1 MDGGPDPSVTLGQL
15 GRHMPFWDHT
25 IDMVVLSSSDGDH
38 LAGLVSVVERY
49 QVGRV
54 LQGEFAEE
62 TATYRQ
68 WQEVLQVK
76 GVPVTTAERGQR
88 MVLGRG
94 ALLEVLHPGPE
105 PMTGTGSDDNNNSV
119 VLRLR
124 WGRTCFLLTG
134 DIEEEAERLL
144 TSTFPDLSC
153 AVLKVGHHGSKTN
166 GGRWRSRRMGRR
178 TGYGWGGRCAVA
190 RTQGRHA
197 HCQSFLSIHCATRDG
212 VPIGPTHLTGSKR
225 SCRQSHC

>member
-1 MDGGPDPSVTLGQL
+1 VDGGPDPSVTLGQL

-153 AVLKVGHHGSKTN
+153 AVLKVGHHGSKTSTTQPFLEAVRPGLAVISVGTDN
-166 GGRWRSRRMGRR
+166 RYGHPSPEVVERLADYGVQVLRTDERGTVEITTDGTSYWIRMGR
-178 TGYGWGGRCAVA
+178 
-190 RTQGRHA
+190 
-197 HCQSFLSIHCATRDG
+197 
-212 VPIGPTHLTGSKR
+212 
-225 SCRQSHC
+225 